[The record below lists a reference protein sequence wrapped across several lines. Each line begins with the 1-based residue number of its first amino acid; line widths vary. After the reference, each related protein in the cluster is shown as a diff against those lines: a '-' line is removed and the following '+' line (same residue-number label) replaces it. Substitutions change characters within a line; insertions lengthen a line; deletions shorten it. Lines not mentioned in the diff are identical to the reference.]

1 MIYPYPSKDR
11 KWCDSLERQAQVL
24 ERLL

>member
-11 KWCDSLERQAQVL
+11 KWCDSLERQAQVS